1 MSSNLSHRKSQLVTY
16 NQLAM
21 LPAPQ
26 ALGRNHKPVP
36 HHQLVDAIRL
46 EVDRRG
52 LCIDREQFALGRHG
66 SALFGVID
74 LTPVSRNG
82 ATSWQSDPQRSTA
95 LGFRNATDQSLS
107 IRGVAG
113 SHVFICD
120 NMAMSGDTFAFQR
133 KNSRY
138 LDLAY
143 AIAMGF
149 DRFVTQ
155 AQQFNVEVARMQA
168 RELTDMA
175 AKAIM
180 FDVFSA
186 GIAPLHLFDD
196 VDRNYFKPEAG
207 WTDCEPRTLWGVH
220 GAFTRAFRELS
231 PQRVLGASTALGKAL
246 AGVQ

>member
-1 MSSNLSHRKSQLVTY
+1 MSSTLSHRQSQLVTY

-36 HHQLVDAIRL
+36 HVTLIDTIRQ
-46 EVDRRG
+46 EIDTRG
-52 LCIDREQFALGRHG
+52 MSIAREQFALGRHG
-66 SALFGVID
+66 ASLFGVID
-74 LTPVSRNG
+74 LEVTKSG
-82 ATSWQSDPQRSTA
+82 TWQATSHPGRSVA
-95 LGFRNATDQSLS
+95 LGFRNATDQSLA
-107 IRGVAG
+107 IRAVAG
-113 SHVFICD
+113 AHVMVCD
-120 NMAMSGDTFAFQR
+120 NLCLSGDAFALQR

-143 AIAMGF
+143 AIATGF
-149 DRFVTQ
+149 DRFMSQ

-246 AGVQ
+246 ASVQ